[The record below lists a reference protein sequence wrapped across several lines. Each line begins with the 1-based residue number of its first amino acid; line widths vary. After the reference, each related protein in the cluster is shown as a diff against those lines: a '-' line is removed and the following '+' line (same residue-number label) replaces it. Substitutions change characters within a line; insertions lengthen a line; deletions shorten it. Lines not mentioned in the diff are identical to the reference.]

1 MASRSIKVDT
11 TPLFGTHSGS
21 VTPMQHESP
30 LRGKREE
37 PLNLSEALN
46 DALSSSSPQPI
57 TSWPSSPAS
66 LRNPQQSPSTKPTIF
81 QSTDDFINPANL
93 RISDAIP
100 NPKVEQVA
108 HGDEMDWSPTQS
120 HTQTQTTHRAFQ
132 DSPSRPGNQPR
143 AFGQAPIDPNA
154 GAFWYKVPP
163 APINPAQKL
172 RNPLMQPM
180 LRRPVEKENPFFQ
193 RRKGVDTATDD
204 GMSKKKAVEFQQ
216 QRFFTAN
223 DDDSGLTNMMAQS
236 FTLGDDEDATKT
248 VGEEATSEEHDTAS
262 RVMKAARW
270 RSCQIEATG
279 LVGLL
284 IVWLL
289 RMAIPVAY
297 AVEIQLGLLFVG
309 GIVAVAAAGREQTKS
324 PSTLSLVDSALSV
337 AELAAVAWIGWET
350 WIGNDETSIYGIGAF
365 GTMLLH
371 RIGYLCM
378 N

>member
-30 LRGKREE
+30 LRSKREE
-37 PLNLSEALN
+37 TLSFSEALN

-57 TSWPSSPAS
+57 PSWPSSPAG
-66 LRNPQQSPSTKPTIF
+66 LRNPQHSPSTKHNNF
-81 QSTDDFINPANL
+81 QSTDDYINPANL

-100 NPKVEQVA
+100 NPKIEQVA
-108 HGDEMDWSPTQS
+108 YGDEMDWSPTQS

-163 APINPAQKL
+163 APVNPAQKL
-172 RNPLMQPM
+172 RNPQMQPM
-180 LRRPVEKENPFFQ
+180 LRRPVEKKNAFFQ
-193 RRKGVDTATDD
+193 RSKGEDTTVGD
-204 GMSKKKAVEFQQ
+204 GISKKKAVEFQQ

-236 FTLGDDEDATKT
+236 FTLGDDEDATKA
-248 VGEEATSEEHDTAS
+248 VGEATSGENGTVS
-262 RVMKAARW
+262 RVMRVARW
-270 RSCQIEATG
+270 RNCQIEAIG

-297 AVEIQLGLLFVG
+297 AMEIQLGLLFLS
-309 GIVAVAAAGREQTKS
+309 GIVAVAAAGREQTQS

-337 AELAAVAWIGWET
+337 AELAGVAWIGWET
-350 WIGNDETSIYGIGAF
+350 WIGNEEASIYGVGAF